1 MECLWLLT
9 ILVRKG
15 VGDHGVEAILSEF
28 RALLATT
35 KLLEFYSFQRSWIQ
49 RPQLSRPEEE
59 PKALHLTQG
68 ISSVSDT
75 YLHSV
80 LDAWYFSGI
89 ERYMLLWF
97 EQHCPFDSVLT
108 DHHCKYTS
116 RLMHDNDRLLP
127 NVYKGMNKW
136 GGIVISVFR

>member
-108 DHHCKYTS
+108 YCVGNTHTISIYLGLGSTQYYFYT
-116 RLMHDNDRLLP
+116 HI
-127 NVYKGMNKW
+127 G
-136 GGIVISVFR
+136 